1 MELGFV
7 VVPRSFPR
15 VCRKGTQQA
24 RRERTRWDPGSRRS
38 YLRLCME
45 ADHGHEPAFFYWDG
59 CPTFLQC
66 PNCRAV
72 FALES
77 EEICGEPRMVIC
89 SMCLHG
95 WRAFEKEIIW
105 GEDAAI
111 KSIKDAPERPLR
123 RRPRSRRASRDENAL
138 SVFVGGLAYS
148 CTEDDLFAAFCS
160 FGEISRCQIPQ
171 KAGTP
176 RGIGFVEFRNKDDA
190 IRAIE
195 TLDGASILGRK
206 ICLSVAN
213 VDTNK
218 ELEDDERLDAATKSS

>member
-1 MELGFV
+1 MDVRRFYSARTVGPFSLSRAKRSVVGLLLQSPLRQQTLLVATDRILYRAMRNARFDAFV
-7 VVPRSFPR
+7 LMSQIWFE
-15 VCRKGTQQA
+15 TF
-24 RRERTRWDPGSRRS
+24 S
-38 YLRLCME
+38 E
-45 ADHGHEPAFFYWDG
+45 A
-59 CPTFLQC
+59 
-66 PNCRAV
+66 
-72 FALES
+72 
-77 EEICGEPRMVIC
+77 GEPRMVIC
-89 SMCLHG
+89 SMCLHV

-123 RRPRSRRASRDENAL
+123 RRPRSRRASRDENAM

-148 CTEDDLFAAFCS
+148 CTEDDLFAAFCA

-206 ICLSVAN
+206 ISLSVAN

-218 ELEDDERLDAATKSS
+218 ELEDDERLDAATKRS